1 MLSEI
6 GHLSTAMEEDLYRLH
21 AEVCRTLGHPTR
33 LRIVYLLSQGK
44 STPGEL
50 AAAIGVSP
58 ANLSQHLAALRA
70 AGLVEVAREGARL
83 RYRLAS
89 PEVARACETMRR
101 VLLERLRRESS
112 LLSLGEGAGLR

>member
-1 MLSEI
+1 
-6 GHLSTAMEEDLYRLH
+6 
-21 AEVCRTLGHPTR
+21 VCRTLGHPTR
-33 LRIVYLLSQGK
+33 LRIVYLLGQGE

-70 AGLVEVAREGARL
+70 TGLAEVMREGVRL

-89 PEVARACETMRR
+89 PEVARACETMRQ
-101 VLLERLRRESS
+101 VLLDRLRRESY
-112 LLSLGEGAGLR
+112 LLSLGEGSGFR